1 MGKDFILPD
10 LGEGI
15 HEAQV
20 VKLLI
25 QEGETVT
32 EDQMVMEVETDK
44 ASVELPVPFAGKVT
58 RLNVAVGDTVTV
70 GQVLLSV
77 DGDSADMAAPRQ
89 SAATPPQEA
98 PPPQAAPLPEPAP
111 TEPATGAVQLSQ
123 PASTAPASAAVAVA
137 PVAPGGNDRRGM
149 VLADEAP
156 APPVDAPDH
165 GPGPVPAAPAVRRL
179 ARELGIDLRQ
189 VHGTGPGGRIVREDV
204 ERHQLTRT
212 TGSTT
217 AAASAAPATT
227 APATHAAQPRPAVPR
242 PAASAVP
249 AAPAQAPA
257 PGRPASSP
265 AAAEALP
272 DFSQWGSIRREQ
284 VPQIRKTIAR
294 QMVRAWTI
302 IPHVTHADEAD
313 VTDLEFFRKEQGK
326 VFEQQG
332 AKLTL
337 TAFIIKSVAGAL
349 QQYPKLNASYDE
361 AAAEIV
367 FKDYVNVGI
376 AVDTPRGL
384 MVPVLRDVQKKNLLS
399 ISRELKDI
407 ADRAR
412 DFKLDVA
419 EMRGGTFTITN
430 VGALGGTMSTP
441 MINWPEVAILGMGKI
456 LQKPVVLGDKIV
468 PRKVLPLFMSFDH
481 RIIDGADG
489 ARFMKAVITFLENP
503 LNLLLV
509 S

>member
-1 MGKDFILPD
+1 
-10 LGEGI
+10 
-15 HEAQV
+15 
-20 VKLLI
+20 
-25 QEGETVT
+25 
-32 EDQMVMEVETDK
+32 
-44 ASVELPVPFAGKVT
+44 
-58 RLNVAVGDTVTV
+58 
-70 GQVLLSV
+70 
-77 DGDSADMAAPRQ
+77 
-89 SAATPPQEA
+89 
-98 PPPQAAPLPEPAP
+98 
-111 TEPATGAVQLSQ
+111 
-123 PASTAPASAAVAVA
+123 
-137 PVAPGGNDRRGM
+137 
-149 VLADEAP
+149 
-156 APPVDAPDH
+156 
-165 GPGPVPAAPAVRRL
+165 
-179 ARELGIDLRQ
+179 
-189 VHGTGPGGRIVREDV
+189 
-204 ERHQLTRT
+204 
-212 TGSTT
+212 
-217 AAASAAPATT
+217 
-227 APATHAAQPRPAVPR
+227 
-242 PAASAVP
+242 
-249 AAPAQAPA
+249 
-257 PGRPASSP
+257 
-265 AAAEALP
+265 
-272 DFSQWGSIRREQ
+272 
-284 VPQIRKTIAR
+284 
-294 QMVRAWTI
+294 MVRAWTI